1 MQRLEKRLGNIAV
14 AAHNKPAIGLVIAGV
29 LSVVGGVLSAQL
41 PIVADLEKLLPQSF
55 QSVQDL
61 EPLKKRFGGV
71 GHVIFVG
78 LDAEPDKLKQF
89 AEDIAPM
96 IQAEIPGIRYVEYRP

>member
-1 MQRLEKRLGNIAV
+1 MHRLEKRLGSIAFSGHKRPFV
-14 AAHNKPAIGLVIAGV
+14 GLAIAGV
-29 LSVVGGVLSAQL
+29 LSVVGGILSAQL

-78 LDAEPDKLKQF
+78 LDADPDKLKQF